1 MICNINAEKNN
12 KALLINHQK
21 NALCCQTLKR
31 VSDKTVPLKLVLLRR
46 RMKNRKNKST
56 LCTILFFKTLTN
68 PFLQLIFTDRKCNL

>member
-12 KALLINHQK
+12 KELLMNHQK

-31 VSDKTVPLKLVLLRR
+31 VSNKTASLMLVLLRR

-56 LCTILFFKTLTN
+56 LCTILFLKTLTN
-68 PFLQLIFTDRKCNL
+68 PFL